1 MTAHRLITLIRG
13 ALFQFALI
21 GVAAAFYFLV
31 RGFTQGNETSAIAN
45 AQRILRF
52 ERALSADVEAGLQ
65 HIVLRHRPLTTVA
78 NWIYMWGH
86 WPVIGPALLALYVRD
101 RKHYVVLRNA
111 MFLSGAVGLFIFAL
125 WPVAPPRL
133 LPPDAGYIDTVTKW
147 SNSYRILQPPAL
159 VNKYAAMPSFH
170 VGWNLLMGVMIWKT
184 FRRPWARVLAV
195 ASPVLMATAVVATAN
210 HFVLDFVVGCA
221 IALAALAGSYRFYE
235 YTSRRG
241 IDLAH
246 LQLLASDDST
256 VADSSKSVRFDQAE
270 AS

>member
-1 MTAHRLITLIRG
+1 MNGSRRFMVIRG
-13 ALFQFALI
+13 ALFQFVLV
-21 GVAAAFYFLV
+21 GLAAVFYFLV
-31 RGFTQGNETSAIAN
+31 RGLTQGNVGAAVTHARS
-45 AQRILRF
+45 ILRL
-52 ERALSADVEAGLQ
+52 ERDLQLDVEAGLQ
-65 HIVLRHRPLTTVA
+65 HVVLRRRPLTTVA
-78 NWIYMWGH
+78 NWVYMWGH
-86 WPVIGPALLALYVRD
+86 WPVIVPALVALYVRD

-133 LPPDAGYIDTVTKW
+133 MPPGSGYVDTVTVW

-170 VGWNLLMGVMIWKT
+170 VGWNLLVGVMVWKT

-195 ASPVLMATAVVATAN
+195 ASPILMATAVVATAN

-221 IALAALAGSYRFYE
+221 IALAALTVSYRFYG
-235 YTSRRG
+235 YTSQRG

-246 LQLLASDDST
+246 LQLLGPNDSPAHRDPKFT
-256 VADSSKSVRFDQAE
+256 QPVQVE